1 MCYTAER
8 AHAVTCG
15 IWLIGLGVLFAT
27 HYWFPGIL
35 LLIGL
40 TAIVEGAVRGRGW
53 QSVHGGLWMLVIA
66 CWAMMKF
73 NIAVLFVGLGV
84 YFIIGAFLR
93 PIPFRKPYVDNTL
106 E

>member
-1 MCYTAER
+1 MWWTVER

-35 LLIGL
+35 FLAGI
-40 TAIVEGAVRGRGW
+40 TAIVEGSARDGW
-53 QSVHGGLWMLVIA
+53 QSVHGGLWILIIA
-66 CWAMMKF
+66 CWAMMQF
-73 NIAVLFVGLGV
+73 SLTVFFVAMGV
-84 YFIIGAFLR
+84 YMIIAAFLR
-93 PIPFRKPYVDNTL
+93 PSPFQKPYVDNTL